1 MFKKLIENIHLN
13 DNSAAAERGSPNF
26 DILYKIRP
34 FIDRLNEVFKEQA
47 KPGSR
52 FSIDEC
58 MVKFKGRSS
67 IKQYMPKKPI
77 KRGYKIWAKC
87 EAITGY
93 LYQFIIYTGKT
104 EGIENDG
111 LGYKVVT
118 ELCQDIP
125 HKPLVVFDN
134 FFTSCKLLEDLYAKQ
149 LIEMGLL
156 LILIWPLII
165 STVNGGWFDN
175 LFRKREIEQEVSNA
189 LEDNRNARFL
199 SLFTYVQLL
208 NPECITADGSYG
220 TCLGASDCAQ
230 RRGTVSGPC
239 ARGYGVCC
247 VFMATCGQTIR
258 ENGTY
263 FVNNEYP
270 NQYDGTGSCQLS
282 LIKSSPDVCQFRL
295 NFEELNLMQPESVNH
310 ICDNDQFLVSGGNP
324 VPVIC
329 GNNMGNHM
337 YVSTPPGIIS
347 PLTLSVVTSG
357 PSYQRNWKIRV
368 LQIPCGAPYKAGE
381 GCLQY
386 FTGVAGQILSYN
398 YDPETGAQL
407 SNQDYSICIRPE
419 WNFCGIQYTQCP
431 NADPANP
438 RNLSFTLSGNSNNRV
453 PSMVGSTGTSNFC
466 QSDYLIIPVA
476 SNVGRAT
483 ANPTA
488 TVDRICGGVLA
499 ADISSTPTTVRST
512 VKPFQLYFHA
522 DGMEAPNDVDNKG
535 FCLNYI
541 QVPCASAFT

>member
-1 MFKKLIENIHLN
+1 
-13 DNSAAAERGSPNF
+13 
-26 DILYKIRP
+26 
-34 FIDRLNEVFKEQA
+34 IDMGVF
-47 KPGSR
+47 
-52 FSIDEC
+52 F
-58 MVKFKGRSS
+58 V
-67 IKQYMPKKPI
+67 
-77 KRGYKIWAKC
+77 
-87 EAITGY
+87 
-93 LYQFIIYTGKT
+93 
-104 EGIENDG
+104 
-111 LGYKVVT
+111 
-118 ELCQDIP
+118 
-125 HKPLVVFDN
+125 
-134 FFTSCKLLEDLYAKQ
+134 
-149 LIEMGLL
+149 
-156 LILIWPLII
+156 LIWPLII
-165 STVNGGWFDN
+165 YTVNGGWFDG
-175 LFRKREIEQEVSNA
+175 LFRKREIEQEVSNALA

-220 TCLGASDCAQ
+220 TCLGAQDCAQ

-270 NQYDGTGSCQLS
+270 NQYDGTGSCQLT

-337 YVSTPPGIIS
+337 YISTPPGIMS

-357 PSYQRNWKIRV
+357 PSYERNWKIRI
-368 LQIPCGAPYKAGE
+368 LQIPCNAPYKAGE

-398 YDPETGAQL
+398 YDPQTGAQL

-431 NADPANP
+431 NEDPASP
-438 RNLSFTLSGNSNNRV
+438 RNLSFTLTGNSNNRV
-453 PSMVGSTGTSNFC
+453 PSMVGSTGQSNFC
-466 QSDYLIIPVA
+466 QSDYLIIPMA
-476 SNVGRAT
+476 SNVGRVT
-483 ANPTA
+483 ANPPTS
-488 TVDRICGGVLA
+488 VDRICGGVLA
-499 ADISSTPTTVRST
+499 ADISSTPTTVRRDT
-512 VKPFQLYFHA
+512 MGKNRRCKDWREHHA
-522 DGMEAPNDVDNKG
+522 TRFANDTSIMAENIDDLQILLEIINKESKKTG
-535 FCLNYI
+535 RRIYKQI
-541 QVPCASAFT
+541 E

>member
-1 MFKKLIENIHLN
+1 MISKPLPVKLNTKKLGISTTTQLRLTREKFGTVMVAKGHSELAGWSETNVLKSGVTLKDFKIIDLQKTRTHFGIPEKKRTDIEKMLHYLL
-13 DNSAAAERGSPNF
+13 D
-26 DILYKIRP
+26 D
-34 FIDRLNEVFKEQA
+34 A
-47 KPGSR
+47 K
-52 FSIDEC
+52 
-58 MVKFKGRSS
+58 
-67 IKQYMPKKPI
+67 
-77 KRGYKIWAKC
+77 
-87 EAITGY
+87 
-93 LYQFIIYTGKT
+93 
-104 EGIENDG
+104 N
-111 LGYKVVT
+111 
-118 ELCQDIP
+118 
-125 HKPLVVFDN
+125 
-134 FFTSCKLLEDLYAKQ
+134 
-149 LIEMGLL
+149 IEMVLL
-156 LILIWPLII
+156 FVLIWPLIV
-165 STVNGGWFDN
+165 STVNGGWFDGF
-175 LFRKREIEQEVSNA
+175 FRKREIEQEVSNA
-189 LEDNRNARFL
+189 LEDNRNAR
-199 SLFTYVQLL
+199 
-208 NPECITADGSYG
+208 
-220 TCLGASDCAQ
+220 
-230 RRGTVSGPC
+230 
-239 ARGYGVCC
+239 
-247 VFMATCGQTIR
+247 FMATCGQTIR

-270 NQYDGTGSCQLS
+270 NQYDGTGFCQLT

-329 GNNMGNHM
+329 GNSMGNHM

-368 LQIPCGAPYKAGE
+368 LQIPCSAPYKAGE

-431 NADPANP
+431 NADPASP